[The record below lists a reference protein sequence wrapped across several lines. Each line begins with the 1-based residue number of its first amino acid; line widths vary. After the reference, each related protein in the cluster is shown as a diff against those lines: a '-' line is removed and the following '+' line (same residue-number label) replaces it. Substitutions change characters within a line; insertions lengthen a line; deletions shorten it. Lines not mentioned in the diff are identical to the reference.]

1 MNFGFDEQQKSFGDT
16 VANVLADVPALMSPE
31 LSPPPHDAVWSA
43 LAEIGL
49 FALLVPDRFDG
60 VGMSLVDLALAVEAL
75 GAGLAPPAV
84 AATLAAT
91 DLIVRHGTDAQHHD
105 LLPRIAAGTIKAA
118 VAVLEADQ
126 GYDPND
132 VQTTLEGNCLN
143 GTKILVGDAAEANLF
158 LVVSKSHGRPALV
171 LVNASDPGI
180 ALHAHDNLDPTSGY
194 CAVTFTNVAIGGDAV
209 LGGAGAENA
218 MERLMEVSAT
228 ISAGLL
234 MGSAAR
240 MLATAVD
247 YVKVRVQ
254 FGQAIGA
261 FQAIKHRCADMAM
274 AVEAGRSASY
284 YAFWAVSEGAPN
296 RARAAS
302 MAKAYCGGVSRQVC
316 NETIQ
321 LHGGMGFTWDL
332 GLHRFLRRA
341 KVIEHSYGDAAW
353 HNERVLS
360 ATLAELDAAA
370 HERRDAAK
378 PIGQR
383 SV

>member
-16 VANVLADVPALMSPE
+16 VANVLADFPALTSPD
-31 LSPPPHDAVWSA
+31 LSAPPHDAVWQA

-49 FALLVPDRFDG
+49 FALMVPSQFGG
-60 VGMSLVDLALAVEAL
+60 VDMSLVDLALAIEAL

-91 DLIVRHGTDAQHHD
+91 DLLVHHGTEAQQREY
-105 LLPRIAAGTIKAA
+105 LPQIATGGIRVA

-126 GYDPND
+126 GYDPHD
-132 VQTTLEGNCLN
+132 VQTSLDGSRLN
-143 GTKILVGDAAEANLF
+143 GTKILVGDAAEATLL
-158 LVVSKSHGRPALV
+158 LVVARAFDRPCVV
-171 LVNASDPGI
+171 LVNADAPGI
-180 ALHAHDNLDPTSGY
+180 AIRIHDDLDPTSGY
-194 CAVTFTNVAIGGDAV
+194 CAVTFDDVAVRSGSVLNEFYPEHAV
-209 LGGAGAENA
+209 
-218 MERLMEVSAT
+218 ERLVDVSTT

-234 MGSAAR
+234 MGGAAR
-240 MLATAVD
+240 MLDTAVS

-261 FQAIKHRCADMAM
+261 FQAIKHRCADMAV
-274 AVEAGRSASY
+274 AIEAGRSVAY
-284 YAFWAVSEGAPN
+284 YAFWAAAENAPD

-302 MAKAYCGGVSRQVC
+302 MAKAYCGGVSRHVC

-341 KVIEHSYGDAAW
+341 KVTEHSYGDAAF
-353 HNERVLS
+353 HNERVLN
-360 ATLAELDAAA
+360 ATLAEVSAAA
-370 HERRDAAK
+370 DERRNNA
-378 PIGQR
+378 
-383 SV
+383 